1 MLFRLFC
8 CFPMTVLDKICE
20 YETIVQG
27 VISELALVD
36 MVENKLKGEMMDL
49 QHGQAFLRT
58 VKVVASTGQ
67 SCLIRYLVLSLN
79 VLYAFRFFAI
89 KFIMFVIFLSGFS

>member
-1 MLFRLFC
+1 MLFRLFN
-8 CFPMTVLDKICE
+8 CFPMTVLDKIYE

-27 VISELALVD
+27 IISELALVD

-67 SCLIRYLVLSLN
+67 CCLIRYLE
-79 VLYAFRFFAI
+79 A
-89 KFIMFVIFLSGFS
+89 